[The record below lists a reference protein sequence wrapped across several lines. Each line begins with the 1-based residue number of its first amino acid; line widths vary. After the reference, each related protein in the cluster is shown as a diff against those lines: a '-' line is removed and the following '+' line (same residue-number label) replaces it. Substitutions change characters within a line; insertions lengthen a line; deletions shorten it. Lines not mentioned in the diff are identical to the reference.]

1 VLSTDALAEA
11 TRRFA
16 TILDI
21 SDLGAAVPSCP
32 SWTVDDLVRH
42 LGGIHSWAAGRVGAD
57 TGDGTPA
64 GAGVPQES
72 LRQWYSEQA
81 ENLVETLMAA
91 GPDAPAWVFGPV
103 SGPGNVA
110 FWIRRQMHETVVHT
124 WDLLS
129 AQGIDD
135 NLDPAL
141 AWDGVAEVAE
151 VFYPR
156 QVALGRTP
164 PLPAALRLEATDLD
178 RPAVTIGDGE
188 QVTLALPAADLLLTL
203 WRRRE
208 APAGPAAALLA
219 GALTP

>member
-1 VLSTDALAEA
+1 MISTHALAEA

-16 TILDI
+16 AILEA

-42 LGGIHSWAAGRVGAD
+42 LGGIHAWAAGRVGAD
-57 TGDGTPA
+57 TGDESPS
-64 GAGVPQES
+64 GADVPQES

-81 ENLVETLMAA
+81 ENLVETLRAA

-103 SGPGNVA
+103 SGPGRAA
-110 FWIRRQMHETVVHT
+110 FWIRRQIHETVVHT

-135 NLDPAL
+135 DVDPEL

-164 PLPAALRLEATDLD
+164 PLPATLRLEATDLD
-178 RPAVTIGDGE
+178 RPAVTLGVGE
-188 QVTLALPAADLLLTL
+188 QVTLALPASDLLLAL
-203 WRRRE
+203 WHRKQT
-208 APAGPAAALLA
+208 PSGPATTLVA